1 MSLTKYLYIMYNY
14 KQMENLGFLAADMFE
29 DLYNSIDITCTEVIA
44 LLIHKAVK
52 FEEELDWK
60 DNDERDY
67 IDELEKFEAKIREEY
82 GITKQ

>member
-1 MSLTKYLYIMYNY
+1 MYNY

-29 DLYNSIDITCTEVIA
+29 DLYNSLDIPCVEVIA

-60 DNDERDY
+60 DDDERDY
-67 IDELEKFEAKIREEY
+67 IDELEKFETKIREEY
-82 GITKQ
+82 GITKPQK